1 MNTHEQL
8 TAPFPAHDIEWRVQS
23 SGEKKDGTIWA
34 KVLAYVTAR
43 AIMDRLDLVFG
54 PFGWQVQYVPGPAG
68 GVVCRLG
75 VWCEETKS
83 FVVKE
88 DGAENTDVEAI
99 KGGISSALKRA
110 AVTWGIGRYL
120 YRLDEGWAVISDKGI
135 YSAKTKDGKWFK
147 WSPPDLPAWAVA
159 SDNTMTVLKPR
170 EVPPPAPPALVP
182 VPAITEAQVKELAAM
197 AKADAAIDARLSFAL
212 KHYEATTVK
221 DLTADQAAIIIEK
234 LKKPAPKPATK

>member
-23 SGEKKDGTIWA
+23 SGTKKDGTIWA

-135 YSAKTKDGKWFK
+135 YSAKTKEGTWFK

-159 SDNTMTVLKPR
+159 SEPPKTAEKPKAA
-170 EVPPPAPPALVP
+170 PPPQK
-182 VPAITEAQVKELAAM
+182 ITEAQYAELRHLAVADHTV
-197 AKADAAIDARLSFAL
+197 AKRLESALVHYGNKSLGDLTEADAAKII
-212 KHYEATTVK
+212 
-221 DLTADQAAIIIEK
+221 AA
-234 LKKPAPKPATK
+234 LKKPAPKPAAK

>member
-75 VWCEETKS
+75 VWCGETKS

-159 SDNTMTVLKPR
+159 EETPKIADKPR
-170 EVPPPAPPALVP
+170 AEAPPAPPAK
-182 VPAITEAQVKELAAM
+182 ITEHQVAELNAVVGS
-197 AKADAAIDARLSFAL
+197 DQAIAARLISAL
-212 KHYEATTVK
+212 KHYGAMTAR
-221 DLTADQAAIIIEK
+221 DLTEADAAKIIAA